1 MLDVNIL
8 KWGEGA
14 TGKLYVRQATGDGF
28 APVCVNGVF
37 DAAYPNSHTRR
48 GRVQG
53 GGRNCTYRHLLARIV
68 CILTGMIR

>member
-53 GGRNCTYRHLLARIV
+53 GGEIAPTVTCSPELYVFLQE
-68 CILTGMIR
+68 

>member
-53 GGRNCTYRHLLARIV
+53 GAKLHLPSLARPN
-68 CILTGMIR
+68 CMYSYRND